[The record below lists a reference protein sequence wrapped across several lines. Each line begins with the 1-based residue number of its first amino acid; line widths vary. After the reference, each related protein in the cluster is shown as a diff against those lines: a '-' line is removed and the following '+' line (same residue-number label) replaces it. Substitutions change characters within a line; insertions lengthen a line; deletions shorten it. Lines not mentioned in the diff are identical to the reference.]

1 MLHLNLTNVETSDI
15 KFEVSKFPDG
25 QQTLNLKSSRYEVN
39 NEDIV
44 IKSRLNSFKDLE
56 IIICANQALKNAGA
70 DSVSLYVPYFL
81 GSRSDRKFQEGG
93 VNYLKQ
99 VICPIINSQN
109 FKRVVTMDPHS
120 DVLEACLNNYDKKN
134 NFELVKFA
142 TMLRDSP
149 NIGTGNLTINNDP
162 RVLQFGRFLRKT
174 KLNELPQLFNVL
186 VGNMS
191 IVGPRPLTS
200 DTFSMYVKSTQKAI
214 LEVKPGLSGIG
225 SLIFR
230 NEELLVLG
238 NKNPREFYA
247 QKISPYKGELEL
259 WYINNQSIRMY
270 FRVIFLTL
278 LVVFGCN
285 QKIIYSMLVGLPKP
299 TLEIKEALRSLR

>member
-1 MLHLNLTNVETSDI
+1 MIRIFDI
-15 KFEVSKFPDG
+15 SLSLISLIFLSPLLIAISITLKFSGEG
-25 QQTLNLKSSRYEVN
+25 
-39 NEDIV
+39 
-44 IKSRLNSFKDLE
+44 E
-56 IIICANQALKNAGA
+56 I
-70 DSVSLYVPYFL
+70 LY
-81 GSRSDRKFQEGG
+81 FQ
-93 VNYLKQ
+93 
-99 VICPIINSQN
+99 
-109 FKRVVTMDPHS
+109 KRVGKGG
-120 DVLEACLNNYDKKN
+120 NI
-134 NFELVKFA
+134 FELVKFA

-200 DTFSMYVKSTQKAI
+200 DTFSMYAKSTQKAI